1 PVNWLLAALMMTILI
16 AAIAGVTVAL
26 FSGMP
31 TLALVIAL
39 VTGAQQAIPAKIA
52 PARSGRLEAAWR
64 DARTHTLHHRSKVQ
78 HVSRHTLSG
87 ISAESS

>member
-1 PVNWLLAALMMTILI
+1 MVGIGEGAMVPQAVDSRRSVHASGQVNWVLAFLMLTILI

-39 VTGAQQAIPAKIA
+39 VTGAIFAGVAC
-52 PARSGRLEAAWR
+52 
-64 DARTHTLHHRSKVQ
+64 
-78 HVSRHTLSG
+78 
-87 ISAESS
+87 

>member
-1 PVNWLLAALMMTILI
+1 MVGFGEGAIVPQAVDTPRATHAHGQVNWVLAFLMLTILI

-39 VTGAQQAIPAKIA
+39 VTGAIFAGVAC
-52 PARSGRLEAAWR
+52 
-64 DARTHTLHHRSKVQ
+64 
-78 HVSRHTLSG
+78 
-87 ISAESS
+87 

>member
-1 PVNWLLAALMMTILI
+1 MVGIGEGAMVPQTVESRHAAHPVNWLLAALMMTILI

-39 VTGAQQAIPAKIA
+39 VTGA
-52 PARSGRLEAAWR
+52 
-64 DARTHTLHHRSKVQ
+64 
-78 HVSRHTLSG
+78 
-87 ISAESS
+87 

>member
-1 PVNWLLAALMMTILI
+1 MVGIGDGTMVPRAVESPRAAHPVNWLLAILMMTILV

-39 VTGAQQAIPAKIA
+39 VTGAVFAGMAC
-52 PARSGRLEAAWR
+52 
-64 DARTHTLHHRSKVQ
+64 
-78 HVSRHTLSG
+78 
-87 ISAESS
+87 

>member
-1 PVNWLLAALMMTILI
+1 MVGIGEGAMVPQAVESRHTAHPVNWLLAALMMTILI

-39 VTGAQQAIPAKIA
+39 VTGAIFAGMAC
-52 PARSGRLEAAWR
+52 
-64 DARTHTLHHRSKVQ
+64 
-78 HVSRHTLSG
+78 
-87 ISAESS
+87 

>member
-1 PVNWLLAALMMTILI
+1 MVGFSEGAMVPQAVESRRSAHSVNWLLAALMMVILV

-39 VTGAQQAIPAKIA
+39 VTGAAFAGMA
-52 PARSGRLEAAWR
+52 C
-64 DARTHTLHHRSKVQ
+64 
-78 HVSRHTLSG
+78 
-87 ISAESS
+87 